1 MTGRPTAYPR
11 TCPPREHPRARPV
24 HLRICLNRGANLH
37 SLPDRLDA
45 GSPYPLGATFDGLG
59 VNFAVFSANAERI
72 ELCVFS
78 PDGKRELRR
87 YELPEWTDE
96 VWHGYLPDA
105 EPGLVYGYRAYGP
118 YRPEEGHRFNPNKL
132 LLDPYARKL
141 VGQIRWTDALH
152 GYRVGHRREDLSFDK
167 RDSAPA
173 MPKAVV
179 VDDHFDWS
187 GDRKPNTPWSDT
199 VVYEAHVKGLTR
211 LFDLVP
217 PQERGTYKAL
227 GHPRVIEHLQRLGVT
242 ALELLPIHAF
252 TQDRFL
258 QEKGLRNYW
267 GYNSLAFFAPEQSY
281 FATDSQDELR
291 RAVRKLHA
299 GGIEVILDVVYNHTC
314 EGSEKGPTLSWR
326 GLDNATYYRLV
337 QDQPRYAINDTG
349 TGNTINTDKARVIQ
363 MIADSLRYWATS
375 FGVDGFRFDLGLTL
389 GRTETG
395 FDPGHAFF
403 DVLRQD
409 PVLGKLK
416 LSTEP
421 WDIGPGGYQLGNFPP
436 GFAEWND
443 KYRDTVRKFWRGDPS
458 QRGDLAARLSGSGDL
473 FDRRARRPWA
483 SVNLLAA
490 HDGFTLADTVAY
502 EQRHNEANKE
512 DNRDGHSENYS
523 RNWGV
528 EGPTDDP
535 AILAARATVQRS
547 MLTTLFASLGTPMLV
562 AGDEFGRTQGGNNN
576 AYCQDD
582 AISWLDWSLM
592 DGEAGRALFDFTAR
606 LTELR
611 RRFPMLRS
619 KSFLYGQ
626 DAAGDG
632 VNDIEW
638 FDERGAPL
646 SADDW
651 NNPEGRALLMRRAVK
666 RDTGGIE
673 AVSLLLNGSEDAITF
688 TLPPPHAA
696 RIVLIDSAR
705 PDQGEVEAGDEYELP
720 AHAAALISWRLEA

>member
-1 MTGRPTAYPR
+1 MT
-11 TCPPREHPRARPV
+11 
-24 HLRICLNRGANLH
+24 
-37 SLPDRLDA
+37 SLPDRLEA
-45 GSPYPLGATFDGLG
+45 GSPYPLGATCIDGG
-59 VNFAVFSANAERI
+59 INFAVFSANAEKI
-72 ELCVFS
+72 ELCIFS

-96 VWHGYLPDA
+96 VWHGYLPDVG
-105 EPGLVYGYRAYGP
+105 PGVLYGYRAHGP
-118 YRPEEGHRFNPNKL
+118 YEPEQGHRFNPNKL

-141 VGQIRWTDALH
+141 HGQIKWTDALH
-152 GYRVGHRREDLSFDK
+152 GYKVRSRKEDLSFDT

-173 MPKAVV
+173 MPKGVV

-187 GDRKPNTPWSDT
+187 QDRRPNTPWSET
-199 VVYEAHVKGLTR
+199 VVYEAHVKGLTK
-211 LFDLVP
+211 LIELVP
-217 PQERGTYKAL
+217 PRERGTYAAL
-227 GHPRVIEHLQRLGVT
+227 GHPKVIEHLKKLGVT
-242 ALELLPIHAF
+242 ALELMPIHAF

-267 GYNSLAFFAPEQSY
+267 GYNTLSFFAPEQSY
-281 FATDSQDELR
+281 FATDGQDELR
-291 RAVRKLHA
+291 RAVRRLHSA
-299 GGIEVILDVVYNHTC
+299 GIEVILDVVYNHTC

-326 GLDNATYYRLV
+326 GLDNASYYRLV
-337 QDQPRYAINDTG
+337 KDQPRYAINDTG
-349 TGNTINTDKARVIQ
+349 TGNTLNTDKARVIQ

-375 FGVDGFRFDLGLTL
+375 FGIDGFRFDLGLTL

-395 FDPGHAFF
+395 FDSGHAFF

-490 HDGFTLADTVAY
+490 HDGFTLYDTVAY

-523 RNWGV
+523 RNWGA
-528 EGPTDDP
+528 EGETDDEGIK
-535 AILAARATVQRS
+535 ATRATVQRS

-582 AISWLDWSLM
+582 EISWLDWS
-592 DGEAGRALFDFTAR
+592 RAASPEGKSLLDFTSR
-606 LTELR
+606 LADLR
-611 RRFPMLRS
+611 RRYPVLRS

-626 DAAGDG
+626 NSPGHG

-638 FDERGAPL
+638 WDERGEQL
-646 SADDW
+646 SSDDW
-651 NNPEGRALLMRRAVK
+651 NNPDGRALLMRRAVK
-666 RDTGGIE
+666 LDSGEIE
-673 AVSLLLNGSEDAITF
+673 AVSLLLNASDDTITF
-688 TLPPPHAA
+688 TLPPPHSD
-696 RIVLIDSAR
+696 RVVLIDSTR
-705 PDQGEVEAGDEYELP
+705 PDLREEAIGDEYELGS
-720 AHAAALISWRLEA
+720 HGAALIAWKVAPEATGQDDGEA

>member
-1 MTGRPTAYPR
+1 
-11 TCPPREHPRARPV
+11 
-24 HLRICLNRGANLH
+24 LS
-37 SLPDRLDA
+37 SLPDRLEA
-45 GSPYPLGATFDGLG
+45 GSPYPLGATCVGEG
-59 VNFAVFSANAERI
+59 INFAVFSANAEKI
-72 ELCVFS
+72 ELCIFDS
-78 PDGKRELRR
+78 QGKRELKR

-96 VWHGYLPDA
+96 VWHGFLPDA
-105 EPGLVYGYRAYGP
+105 GPGLVYGYRAYGP
-118 YRPEEGHRFNPNKL
+118 YEPEQGHRFNPNKL

-141 VGQIRWTDALH
+141 VGQIKWNDALH
-152 GYRVGHRREDLSFDK
+152 GYKVKDRREDLSFDK
-167 RDSAPA
+167 RDSAMA
-173 MPKAVV
+173 MPKAMV

-187 GDRKPNTPWSDT
+187 GDRRPNTPWSET
-199 VVYEAHVKGLTR
+199 VVYEAHVKGLTK
-211 LFDLVP
+211 LFELVP

-227 GHPRVIEHLQRLGVT
+227 GHPKVIDHLKRLGVT
-242 ALELLPIHAF
+242 ALELMPIHAF

-299 GGIEVILDVVYNHTC
+299 AGIEVILDVVYNHTA

-349 TGNTINTDKARVIQ
+349 TGNTLNTDKSRVIQ

-375 FGVDGFRFDLGLTL
+375 FGIDGFRFDLGLTL
-389 GRTETG
+389 GRTAEG

-409 PVLGKLK
+409 PVLGRLK

-512 DNRDGHSENYS
+512 DNKDGHSENYS
-523 RNWGV
+523 RNWGA
-528 EGPTDDP
+528 EGPTDDERIN
-535 AILAARATVQRS
+535 ATRGTVQRS

-582 AISWLDWSLM
+582 EISWLDWSKM
-592 DGEAGRALFDFTAR
+592 DTPEGSSLFAFTSR
-606 LTELR
+606 LAELR
-611 RRFPMLRS
+611 RRYPMLRA
-619 KSFLYGQ
+619 KSFLYG
-626 DAAGDG
+626 DDIGTKSDVG
-632 VNDIEW
+632 VGDIEW
-638 FDERGAPL
+638 WDERGEPL
-646 SADDW
+646 SGDDW
-651 NNPEGRALLMRRAVK
+651 NNPDGRALMMRRAMTLDDGQV
-666 RDTGGIE
+666 E
-673 AVSLLLNGSEDAITF
+673 AVSLLLNASDDAIAF
-688 TLPPPHAA
+688 HLPPPHAD
-696 RIVLIDSAR
+696 RVVLIDSTK
-705 PDQGEVEAGDEYELP
+705 PDQGEVAFEDEYELG
-720 AHAAALISWRLEA
+720 AHGAALVRWRIDGE

>member
-1 MTGRPTAYPR
+1 MT
-11 TCPPREHPRARPV
+11 
-24 HLRICLNRGANLH
+24 
-37 SLPDRLDA
+37 SLPDRLEA
-45 GSPYPLGATFDGLG
+45 GSPYPLGATCIDGG
-59 VNFAVFSANAERI
+59 INFAVFSANAEKI
-72 ELCVFS
+72 ELCIFS

-96 VWHGYLPDA
+96 VWHGYLPDVG
-105 EPGLVYGYRAYGP
+105 PGVLYGYRAHGP
-118 YRPEEGHRFNPNKL
+118 YEPEQGHRFNPNKL

-141 VGQIRWTDALH
+141 HGQIKWTDALH
-152 GYRVGHRREDLSFDK
+152 GYKVRSRKEDLSFDT

-173 MPKAVV
+173 MPKGVV

-187 GDRKPNTPWSDT
+187 QDRRPNTPWSET
-199 VVYEAHVKGLTR
+199 VVYEAHVKGLTK
-211 LFDLVP
+211 LFELVP
-217 PQERGTYKAL
+217 PRERGTYAAL
-227 GHPRVIEHLQRLGVT
+227 GHPKVVEHLKKLGVT
-242 ALELLPIHAF
+242 ALELMPIHAF

-267 GYNSLAFFAPEQSY
+267 GYNTLSFFAPEQSY

-291 RAVRKLHA
+291 RAVRRLHSA
-299 GGIEVILDVVYNHTC
+299 GIEVILDVVYNHTC

-326 GLDNATYYRLV
+326 GLDNASYYRLV
-337 QDQPRYAINDTG
+337 KDQPRYAINDTG
-349 TGNTINTDKARVIQ
+349 TGNTLNTDKARVIQ

-375 FGVDGFRFDLGLTL
+375 FGIDGFRFDLGLTL

-395 FDPGHAFF
+395 FDSGHAFF

-490 HDGFTLADTVAY
+490 HDGFTLYDTVAY

-523 RNWGV
+523 RNWGA
-528 EGPTDDP
+528 EGETDDEGIK
-535 AILAARATVQRS
+535 ATRATVQRS
-547 MLTTLFASLGTPMLV
+547 MLTTLSASLGTPMLV

-582 AISWLDWSLM
+582 EISWLDWS
-592 DGEAGRALFDFTAR
+592 RAASPEGKSLLDFTSR
-606 LTELR
+606 LADLR
-611 RRFPMLRS
+611 SRYPVLRS

-626 DAAGDG
+626 NSPGHG

-638 FDERGAPL
+638 WDERGEQL
-646 SADDW
+646 SSDDW
-651 NNPEGRALLMRRAVK
+651 NNPDGRALLMRRAVK
-666 RDTGGIE
+666 LDSGEIE
-673 AVSLLLNGSEDAITF
+673 AVSLLLNASDDTITF
-688 TLPPPHAA
+688 TLPPPHSD
-696 RIVLIDSAR
+696 RVVLIDSTK
-705 PDQGEVEAGDEYELP
+705 PDLREEAIGDDYELG
-720 AHAAALISWRLEA
+720 AHGAALIAWKVAPEATGQDDGEA

>member
-1 MTGRPTAYPR
+1 LT
-11 TCPPREHPRARPV
+11 
-24 HLRICLNRGANLH
+24 
-37 SLPDRLDA
+37 SLPDRLEA
-45 GSPYPLGATFDGLG
+45 GSPYPLGATCIDGG
-59 VNFAVFSANAERI
+59 INFAVFSANAEKI
-72 ELCVFS
+72 ELCIFS

-96 VWHGYLPDA
+96 VWHGYLPDVG
-105 EPGLVYGYRAYGP
+105 PGVLYGYRAHGP
-118 YRPEEGHRFNPNKL
+118 YEPEQGHRFNPNKL

-141 VGQIRWTDALH
+141 HGQIKWTDALH
-152 GYRVGHRREDLSFDK
+152 GYKVRSRKEDLSFDT

-173 MPKAVV
+173 MPKGVV

-187 GDRKPNTPWSDT
+187 QDRRPNTPWSET
-199 VVYEAHVKGLTR
+199 VVYEAHVKGLTK
-211 LFDLVP
+211 LFELVP
-217 PQERGTYKAL
+217 PRERGTYAAL
-227 GHPRVIEHLQRLGVT
+227 GHPKVVEHLKELGVT
-242 ALELLPIHAF
+242 ALELMPIHAF

-267 GYNSLAFFAPEQSY
+267 GYNTLSFFAPEQSY

-291 RAVRKLHA
+291 RAVRRLHSA
-299 GGIEVILDVVYNHTC
+299 GIEVILDVVYNHTC

-326 GLDNATYYRLV
+326 GLDNASYYRLV
-337 QDQPRYAINDTG
+337 KDQPRYAINDTG
-349 TGNTINTDKARVIQ
+349 TGNTLNTDKARVIQ

-375 FGVDGFRFDLGLTL
+375 FGIDGFRFDLGLTL

-395 FDPGHAFF
+395 FDSGHAFF

-490 HDGFTLADTVAY
+490 HDGFTLYDTVAY

-523 RNWGV
+523 RNWGA
-528 EGPTDDP
+528 EGETDDEGIK
-535 AILAARATVQRS
+535 ATRATVQRS

-582 AISWLDWSLM
+582 EISWLDWS
-592 DGEAGRALFDFTAR
+592 RAASPEGKSLLDFTSR
-606 LTELR
+606 LADLR
-611 RRFPMLRS
+611 SRYPVLRS

-626 DAAGDG
+626 NSPGHG

-638 FDERGAPL
+638 WDERGEQL
-646 SADDW
+646 SSDDW
-651 NNPEGRALLMRRAVK
+651 NNPDGRALLMRRAVK
-666 RDTGGIE
+666 LDSGEIE
-673 AVSLLLNGSEDAITF
+673 AVSLLLNASDDTITF
-688 TLPPPHAA
+688 TLPPPHSD
-696 RIVLIDSAR
+696 RVVLIDSTK
-705 PDQGEVEAGDEYELP
+705 PDLREEAIGDDYELG
-720 AHAAALISWRLEA
+720 AHGAALIAWKVAPEATGQDDGEA